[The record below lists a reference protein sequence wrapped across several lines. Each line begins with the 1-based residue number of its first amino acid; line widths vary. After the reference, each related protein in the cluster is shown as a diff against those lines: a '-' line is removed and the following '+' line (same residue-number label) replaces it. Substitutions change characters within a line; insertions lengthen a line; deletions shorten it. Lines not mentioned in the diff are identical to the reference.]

1 MTIPD
6 LTRQRLIIDSI
17 NFTVGKRQYQIEL
30 ETGHVW
36 DISDA
41 GFDETVQSET
51 GIYLTGDLSSM
62 IQDCLFRI
70 AEYEKHENDWYNQSD
85 EEEQS

>member
-1 MTIPD
+1 MT
-6 LTRQRLIIDSI
+6 QKLIINSI
-17 NFTVGKRQYQIEL
+17 NFTIGNRQYQIEL

-41 GFDETVQSET
+41 GFDET

-62 IQDCLFRI
+62 IQECLFRI
-70 AEYEKHENDWYNQSD
+70 SQYEKDGYDDW
-85 EEEQS
+85 